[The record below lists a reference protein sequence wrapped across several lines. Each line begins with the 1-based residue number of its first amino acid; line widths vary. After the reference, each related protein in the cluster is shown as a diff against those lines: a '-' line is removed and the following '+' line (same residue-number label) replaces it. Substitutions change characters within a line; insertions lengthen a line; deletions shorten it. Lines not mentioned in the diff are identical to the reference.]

1 MGLGFNGE
9 LWKKKNFC
17 CLTGFPAAY
26 QCTFLDFF
34 SKVISLD
41 VILLLKHL

>member
-1 MGLGFNGE
+1 MGLSFNGE
-9 LWKKKNFC
+9 LWGGTFC
-17 CLTGFPAAY
+17 CLTGFPVAY